1 MTTVFVARRH
11 PSQARASQ
19 ARLQASHHL
28 HVLGV
33 AETLFRTREGL
44 QRHDADVLL
53 IDLRLEDG
61 AALSLVREL
70 RERGADRPRVML
82 CAERADDPLLFSTLV
97 AGADAYVLEADQA
110 HVVAA
115 TLRLAAG
122 GAAMAPAVAAQ
133 ALAFFNEMQGQR
145 AAAAP
150 VDDRRLDWST
160 HATNPM
166 RLSPGE
172 CRLLQLLA
180 GGATSGEV
188 AARSAQSL
196 ESIARRIGNL
206 YRKLSWDVRS
216 GSLAL
221 LAA

>member
-1 MTTVFVARRH
+1 MSTVFVARRH
-11 PSQARASQ
+11 PSQARATL
-19 ARLQASHHL
+19 ARLQSSPGQQA
-28 HVLGV
+28 LGV
-33 AETLFRTREGL
+33 AGTLFRTREGL
-44 QRHDADVLL
+44 RRTQPDLLL

-70 RERGADRPRVML
+70 RERGSDRPRVML

-97 AGADAYVLEADQA
+97 TGADAYVLDADQDQLVTA
-110 HVVAA
+110 IE
-115 TLRLAAG
+115 RLAAG
-122 GAAMAPAVAAQ
+122 GAAMAPVVAAQ
-133 ALAFFNEMQGQR
+133 ALAFFDEVQR
-145 AAAAP
+145 VRGAAP
-150 VDDRRLDWST
+150 PIDDRRLDWTT
-160 HATNPM
+160 HAANPM

-172 CRLLQLLA
+172 CRLLRLLA
-180 GGATSGEV
+180 GGATSSEV

-196 ESIARRIGNL
+196 ESIGRRIGNI

>member
-1 MTTVFVARRH
+1 MSTVFVARRH
-11 PSQARASQ
+11 PSQARATQ
-19 ARLQASHHL
+19 ARLQASQHL
-28 HVLGV
+28 QVLGV
-33 AETLFRTREGL
+33 AETLFRTRDGL
-44 QRHDADVLL
+44 KRTQPDLLL

-70 RERGADRPRVML
+70 RERGSDRPRVML
-82 CAERADDPLLFSTLV
+82 CAEHADDPLLFSTLV
-97 AGADAYVLEADQA
+97 AGADAYVLDADGA
-110 HVVAA
+110 PVVAA
-115 TLRLAAG
+115 IERLAVG

-133 ALAFFNEMQGQR
+133 ALAFFNEVQRTR
-145 AAAAP
+145 AAAPAT
-150 VDDRRLDWST
+150 DDRHLDWST
-160 HATNPM
+160 HAANPM

-180 GGATSGEV
+180 GGATSSEV
-188 AARSAQSL
+188 AARSGQSL
-196 ESIARRIGNL
+196 ESIGRRIGNI